1 MAATSDHTTGDD
13 PAEGVDPGG
22 THSTRPGNPDKSG
35 PTDPKAVRK
44 EQHVVSGDQNDPAAE
59 RAR

>member
-1 MAATSDHTTGDD
+1 MTSTSNRTTGDD

-22 THSTRPGNPDKSG
+22 THSTKPGNSDKSG
-35 PTDPKAVRK
+35 AAKPDAVR
-44 EQHVVSGDQNDPAAE
+44 QDQDVVSGDQNDPAGK